1 MGFTDSALFVSVG
14 IPVLIALARV
24 VDVSIGTIKII
35 FIAKGYRFI
44 APILA
49 FFEIIIWL
57 GAIGQVMK
65 NLDNVGN
72 MIGYALGFAMG
83 NYVGMVIE
91 NRIALG
97 TVVLRVITKTG
108 AEELIEHL
116 REETDYGVTVSPA
129 EGSSGPVSIIFMV
142 LKRADLKHVISI
154 IKKHNPHAFYSIED
168 VRYVSDGVFPPSRSG
183 FPDFKRLK
191 KGK

>member
-1 MGFTDSALFVSVG
+1 MEFTESALFVSVG
-14 IPVLIALARV
+14 IPVLIALARI
-24 VDVSIGTIKII
+24 VDVSIGTVKII
-35 FIAKGYRFI
+35 FISKGYKFM

-72 MIGYALGFAMG
+72 MIGYAVGFALG
-83 NYVGMVIE
+83 NYFGLVIE

-97 TVVLRVITKTG
+97 NVVLRIITKTG
-108 AEELIEHL
+108 ADELISKL
-116 REETDYGVTVSPA
+116 RKTKYGVTVSPA
-129 EGSSGPVSIIFMV
+129 EGSTGPVSLIFMV
-142 LKRADLKHVISI
+142 LKRSDLKNIIPI
-154 IKKHNPHAFYSIED
+154 IKKHNPKAFYSIED
-168 VRYVSDGVFPPSRSG
+168 VRFVAEGVFPVQNSK
-183 FPDFKRLK
+183 FTDFKKLR

>member
-1 MGFTDSALFVSVG
+1 MEVADSELFVSVG

-35 FIAKGYRFI
+35 FIAKGYRYI
-44 APILA
+44 APLLA

-57 GAIGQVMK
+57 IAIGQVMK

-72 MIGYALGFAMG
+72 MIGYAVGFALG
-83 NYVGMVIE
+83 NFVGMVIE

-97 TVVLRVITKTG
+97 NVVLRVITRSG
-108 AEELIEHL
+108 ADELITCL
-116 REETDYGVTVSPA
+116 REETKYGVTVSPA

-142 LKRADLKHVISI
+142 LKRADLKRVISI
-154 IKKHNPHAFYSIED
+154 VKTHNPHAFYSIED
-168 VRYVSDGVFPPSRSG
+168 VRYVSDGVFPAERSR
-183 FPDFKRLK
+183 FADFVRLK

>member
-1 MGFTDSALFVSVG
+1 MEFTDSALFVSVG
-14 IPVLIALARV
+14 IPVLIALARI

-35 FIAKGYRFI
+35 FISKGYKFM

-72 MIGYALGFAMG
+72 MIGYAVGFAMG
-83 NYVGMVIE
+83 NFVGMVIE

-97 TVVLRVITKTG
+97 NVVLRVITKSD
-108 AEELIEHL
+108 ADELISHL
-116 REETDYGVTVSPA
+116 REDTKYGVTVSPA

-142 LKRADLKHVISI
+142 LKRADLKRVISI
-154 IKKHNPHAFYSIED
+154 VKKHNPHAFYSIED
-168 VRYVSDGVFPPSRSG
+168 VRYVSDGVFPAERSR
-183 FPDFKRLK
+183 FADFVRLK

>member
-1 MGFTDSALFVSVG
+1 MEFTDSALFVTVG
-14 IPVLIALARV
+14 IPVLIALARI

-35 FIAKGYRFI
+35 FISKGYKFM

-57 GAIGQVMK
+57 IAIGQVMK

-72 MIGYALGFAMG
+72 MIGYAVGFAMG
-83 NYVGMVIE
+83 NFVGMVIE

-97 TVVLRVITKTG
+97 NVVLRVITRSD
-108 AEELIEHL
+108 ANELISHL
-116 REETDYGVTVSPA
+116 REDTKYGVTVSPA

-142 LKRADLKHVISI
+142 LKRADLKRVISI
-154 IKKHNPHAFYSIED
+154 VKKHNPHAFYSIED
-168 VRYVSDGVFPPSRSG
+168 VRYVSDGVFPAERSR
-183 FPDFKRLK
+183 FADFVKLK